1 MATYIQVRQR
11 ELDKREASL
20 NRRDEAITLRESTV
34 MSSVMA
40 TFAGQQDVAKSWKD
54 IADERLALERQRAEA
69 RL

>member
-20 NRRDEAITLRESTV
+20 NRRDEALTLRESTV
-34 MSSVMA
+34 MSSVVA
-40 TFAGQQDVAKSWKD
+40 TFAGQRDVAKSWKD
-54 IADERLALERQRAEA
+54 IADERLALERHRAEA